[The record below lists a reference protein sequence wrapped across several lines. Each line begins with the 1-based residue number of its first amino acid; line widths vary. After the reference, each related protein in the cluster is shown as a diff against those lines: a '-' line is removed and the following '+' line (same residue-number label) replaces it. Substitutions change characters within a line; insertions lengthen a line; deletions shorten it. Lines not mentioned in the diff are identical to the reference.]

1 MQALKE
7 PPAAVDESFM
17 ETAFAGVFGAIF
29 GSFLNVVTHRLPRRE
44 SLVAP
49 ASHCVACGVAI
60 KPYDNIPVLS
70 WLLLR
75 GRCRSCGVHIS
86 ARYPLIEAGTA
97 ALCVAVVLVK
107 GSAAGIALGLA
118 MVLLLVPAAA
128 IDLEHRR
135 IPNVITLSG
144 AVLAIALGLA
154 FDPSG
159 EPIRLLAGLG
169 AGGAFLIV
177 TMISPQG
184 MGMGDVK
191 LAAMLGLFLGKAVIP
206 AILIA
211 LLAGVLVGGVV
222 IVRLGVGQGRKTAVP
237 FGPFLALGA
246 VVALFAGQP
255 ILHWYSTSVVH

>member
-1 MQALKE
+1 
-7 PPAAVDESFM
+7 M
-17 ETAFAGVFGAIF
+17 ETAFAGVLGVIF

-49 ASHCVACGVAI
+49 ASHCVRCGVAI

-75 GRCRSCGVHIS
+75 GRCRNCGVHIS

-97 ALCVAVVLVK
+97 GLCVAVVLAKSSVV
-107 GSAAGIALGLA
+107 GVVLGLA

-135 IPNVITLSG
+135 IPNAITLPG
-144 AVLAIALGLA
+144 CMLAIALGFA
-154 FDPSG
+154 FDAPG
-159 EPIRLLAGLG
+159 EPARLLAGLG
-169 AGGAFLIV
+169 AGLAFLLVALIN
-177 TMISPQG
+177 PKG

-191 LAAMLGLFLGKAVIP
+191 LATMIGLFLGAAVVP

-211 LLAGVLVGGVV
+211 LLAGVILGAFV
-222 IVRLGVGQGRKTAVP
+222 IVRVGVSAGRKTAVP

-246 VVALFAGQP
+246 LVALFAGHP
-255 ILHWYSTSVVH
+255 ILHWYSTSVLH